1 VTAQTTQAPDSTVQ
15 SSRNDSRTQGA
26 RVNNILIGRNDDT
39 AAELDPRFGNRHGMI
54 AGATG
59 TGKTVSLMVLAE
71 GFSRLGTP
79 VFLAD
84 VKGDIAGMSQA
95 AASPPS
101 DKLKARLAQLGIDK
115 TWQPAANPVVFW
127 DLYGKLGSPVRA
139 TVSELGPTL
148 LARVLEL
155 NDTQQGVLEIVFK
168 LADDNGWLL
177 LDLDDLRALLNY
189 VGDNS
194 QAVSKHYGLVSK
206 SSLGAVQRA
215 LLQLEQQG
223 AAQFFGEPAL
233 DLQDILRQ
241 DMSGRGIINILAADQ
256 LILRPKLY
264 STFLLWMLSEL
275 FEQLPEVGDPD
286 YPKLVF
292 FFDEAHLLFDDC
304 PPALQQKVEQVVR
317 LIRSKGVGVYFCSQ
331 NPDDVP
337 DVILGQMGN
346 RIQHALRAFTPRD
359 QKAVKAAAET
369 FAPNPKLDVAKVI
382 GTLGVG
388 EALASTLR
396 DKGVPTPV
404 ERVLIATPTC
414 RLGPITDEER
424 ATIRSRSPV
433 GPKYDTPVNRESA
446 AEMLARRAGE
456 KAADDPQTVAE
467 QESAK
472 APQGSAIGGA
482 MHDAIFGTKRR
493 QGMIETMAK
502 QTVRTMGSQL
512 GRQILRGVLGGIF
525 GGRR

>member
-1 VTAQTTQAPDSTVQ
+1 
-15 SSRNDSRTQGA
+15 
-26 RVNNILIGRNDDT
+26 
-39 AAELDPRFGNRHGMI
+39 
-54 AGATG
+54 
-59 TGKTVSLMVLAE
+59 
-71 GFSRLGTP
+71 
-79 VFLAD
+79 
-84 VKGDIAGMSQA
+84 
-95 AASPPS
+95 
-101 DKLKARLAQLGIDK
+101 
-115 TWQPAANPVVFW
+115 
-127 DLYGKLGSPVRA
+127 
-139 TVSELGPTL
+139 
-148 LARVLEL
+148 L

-177 LDLDDLRALLNY
+177 LDLDDLRALLNH
-189 VGDNS
+189 VGDDARDVS
-194 QAVSKHYGLVSK
+194 QHYGLVSK
-206 SSLGAVQRA
+206 ASIGAVQRA

-233 DLQDILRQ
+233 DLGDIMRQ

-256 LILRPKLY
+256 LILKPRLY

-286 YPKLVF
+286 RPRLVF

-369 FAPNPKLDVAKVI
+369 FAPNPKLDVARVI
-382 GTLGVG
+382 GTMGVG

-404 ERVLIATPTC
+404 ERVLVSTPTC

-433 GPKYDTPVNRESA
+433 GPRYDTPVNRESA
-446 AEMLARRAGE
+446 AEMLAKRADR
-456 KAADDPQTVAE
+456 KAAEHPAE
-467 QESAK
+467 AAQKQAAN
-472 APQGSAIGGA
+472 APQGSAWGGA
-482 MHDAIFGTKRR
+482 MHDAIFGTSRR